1 MKYVCA
7 KCKKPLDSTMIH
19 TDEGRDAIAIELC
32 EDCVEIAEDAV
43 RKESYDEGHADGR
56 RFPRGRRHYG
66 E

>member
-7 KCKKPLDSTMIH
+7 KCKKPLDSERL
-19 TDEGRDAIAIELC
+19 DDAIAIELC
-32 EDCVEIAEDAV
+32 EDCVESAEEAA

>member
-7 KCKKPLDSTMIH
+7 KCKRPLDSERS
-19 TDEGRDAIAIELC
+19 DDAIAIELC
-32 EDCVEIAEDAV
+32 EDCIESAEDAV
-43 RKESYDEGHADGR
+43 RKEAYDEGHADGR